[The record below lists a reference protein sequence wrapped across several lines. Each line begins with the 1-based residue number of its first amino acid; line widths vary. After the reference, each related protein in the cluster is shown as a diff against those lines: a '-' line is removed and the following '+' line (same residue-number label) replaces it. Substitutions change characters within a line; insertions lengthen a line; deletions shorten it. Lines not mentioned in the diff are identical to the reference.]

1 MPFQIMADLNPALDL
16 KLKSKT
22 DPNPGFKKKF
32 RFHELQM
39 ENLAKTQE
47 PHMQLIVKTGKNTNV
62 TTLGVR
68 DSARIKYKLMGF
80 MVYF

>member
-32 RFHELQM
+32 
-39 ENLAKTQE
+39 
-47 PHMQLIVKTGKNTNV
+47 
-62 TTLGVR
+62 
-68 DSARIKYKLMGF
+68 
-80 MVYF
+80 